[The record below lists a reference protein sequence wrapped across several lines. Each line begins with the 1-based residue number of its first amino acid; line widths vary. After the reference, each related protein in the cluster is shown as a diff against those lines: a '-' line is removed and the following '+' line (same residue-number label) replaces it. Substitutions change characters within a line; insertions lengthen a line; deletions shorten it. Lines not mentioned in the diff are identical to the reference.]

1 MSDLIGKSVLI
12 GLTLV
17 DEAGTEVDR
26 FQTYGTI
33 EVSHAQWIGVR
44 REGFSE
50 LFGLPPA
57 QDLLEPAP
65 EGIYTLHS
73 SGERVENPDYV
84 IALTV
89 TCSDPESILA
99 LRGIGFESPS

>member
-12 GLTLV
+12 GITAV
-17 DEAGTEVDR
+17 DEDGTEVDR

-33 EVSHAQWIGVR
+33 EVSDAQWIGVR

-73 SGERVENPDYV
+73 SGEQVENP
-84 IALTV
+84 T
-89 TCSDPESILA
+89 TSS
-99 LRGIGFESPS
+99 R

>member
-1 MSDLIGKSVLI
+1 MSDLTGKSVLI
-12 GLTLV
+12 GITAV
-17 DEAGTEVDR
+17 DEDGTEVDR

-33 EVSHAQWIGVR
+33 EVSDERWIGIR

-57 QDLLEPAP
+57 QELLEPAS
-65 EGIYTLHS
+65 EAIYTLHS
-73 SGERVENPDYV
+73 SGEQVENPDYV

-89 TCSDPESILA
+89 TCVDPESLLA
-99 LRGIGFESPS
+99 LRGIGFEAPL